1 MTVMTA
7 LNRDNIMQFIKYAC
21 VGVLNTLITLVIIYL
36 CKSVLEVNMWVS
48 NLIGYVAGLIN
59 SFIWNKTW
67 VFHSHNRTLIDEM
80 VRFFAGWALC
90 YGLQLGM
97 TWIIHFILGDLLWDF
112 SGFTISSYG
121 IATLMG
127 MVFYTLCNY
136 LYNRFVTF
144 K

>member
-1 MTVMTA
+1 
-7 LNRDNIMQFIKYAC
+7 
-21 VGVLNTLITLVIIYL
+21 
-36 CKSVLEVNMWVS
+36 
-48 NLIGYVAGLIN
+48 
-59 SFIWNKTW
+59 
-67 VFHSHNRTLIDEM
+67 
-80 VRFFAGWALC
+80 
-90 YGLQLGM
+90 M